1 MRKLYL
7 ENIVTDT
14 TRKVSEKRT
23 ENSGNHSDQH
33 LATQVMERTRR
44 NSSIAFLK
52 KKKKKQLLRNCVVSV
67 LCLVQ
72 VTLKLLLTGKRWI
85 NKEIFHVVLHCYKEQ
100 WLYRAAG
107 QPLLHK
113 TNLEDSTVNSFS
125 YVSIH
130 AVAAEKRDDLT
141 EVLHAEMP

>member
-52 KKKKKQLLRNCVVSV
+52 KKKKKNLLRNCVVSV

-72 VTLKLLLTGKRWI
+72 VTLKLLLTGKR
-85 NKEIFHVVLHCYKEQ
+85 
-100 WLYRAAG
+100 
-107 QPLLHK
+107 
-113 TNLEDSTVNSFS
+113 
-125 YVSIH
+125 
-130 AVAAEKRDDLT
+130 
-141 EVLHAEMP
+141 

>member
-52 KKKKKQLLRNCVVSV
+52 KKKKKKPVKELCCLCSLLSSGH
-67 LCLVQ
+67 
-72 VTLKLLLTGKRWI
+72 T
-85 NKEIFHVVLHCYKEQ
+85 
-100 WLYRAAG
+100 
-107 QPLLHK
+107 
-113 TNLEDSTVNSFS
+113 
-125 YVSIH
+125 
-130 AVAAEKRDDLT
+130 
-141 EVLHAEMP
+141 